1 MISLNLKQR
10 IFTSLV
16 LLFIFFLV
24 LNFNFVLVY
33 TLILLGIFSIL
44 EFLSITKKMLINKYL
59 EITSNILF
67 ISYIFLFCFMFYY
80 LSSFALIKLVLFIIL
95 LTCIASDL
103 GGYCFG
109 KIFKGPKLTKLSPK
123 KTYSGAFGSILFSSF
138 ALSILIYLYTKN
150 FDFIIIL
157 VGVFISI
164 ACQVGDL
171 FFSFLKIKAKLKYT
185 GNILTG
191 HGGVLDRIDGLLF
204 GIPIGLLSFIIF
216 S

>member
-16 LLFIFFLV
+16 LLFIFFLF

-80 LSSFALIKLVLFIIL
+80 LSSFALIKLVLYNI
-95 LTCIASDL
+95 TQASDL

-171 FFSFLKIKAKLKYT
+171 FFSFLKRKAKLKDT
-185 GNILTG
+185 GNILPG